1 MIKTYGRIR
10 EFILGIIT
18 NKNYKN
24 MKKIYLIMIL
34 FFATASGVFA
44 QTTNIV
50 TCCPSKSRHRKVE
63 N

>member
-24 MKKIYLIMIL
+24 MNYNNKNEY
-34 FFATASGVFA
+34 G
-44 QTTNIV
+44 
-50 TCCPSKSRHRKVE
+50 
-63 N
+63 